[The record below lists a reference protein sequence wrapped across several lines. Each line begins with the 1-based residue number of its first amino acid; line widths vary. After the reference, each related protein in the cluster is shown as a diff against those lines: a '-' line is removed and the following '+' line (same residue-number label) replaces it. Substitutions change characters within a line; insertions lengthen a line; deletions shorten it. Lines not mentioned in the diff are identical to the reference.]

1 MAVFSLRRTWIKYF
15 RVKLTDGSGATGPT
29 KAVVKNK
36 SVKMV
41 RDMPTPQEDNFR
53 IELCGNLSL
62 PSIVEVHKK
71 VLSAFEQDLPI
82 VVDLDGVTDAD
93 LTLVQLLEAART
105 SAFRRG
111 RSLSLSA
118 PASGPTR
125 AVLERGGFLGAPDRA
140 AFWLQD
146 TVTP

>member
-1 MAVFSLRRTWIKYF
+1 M
-15 RVKLTDGSGATGPT
+15 KLTDGAGATAPT

-41 RDMPTPQEDNFR
+41 RDATTPQEDNFR

-62 PSIVEVHKK
+62 PSIVEAHEK